1 MAVLGIEDRYKTDIL
16 LVLDATFSMSK
27 FIKGV
32 RSALQDLMVKMNA
45 IF

>member
-1 MAVLGIEDRYKTDIL
+1 MPVLGIEDRYKTDIL
-16 LVLDATFSMSK
+16 LVLDATYSMDK

-32 RSALQDLMVKMNA
+32 RSALQDLMLKLNA